1 MRSGKF
7 LSALML
13 SLSAL
18 CAIPVLAQSDHDQQ
32 IKLSREYMQSGRYY
46 EASQIAARLLAIDP
60 NDAEAAAIRDDASS
74 RLKDVLNQRVADA
87 ERGGD
92 QLALA
97 NAYFDAGR
105 YDAALD
111 LYGKL
116 PASSRDRDV
125 RLREARA
132 MAWSGRFDAAERSY
146 STLLKEQSSPEL
158 QLEYGRLLSWM
169 GATKPAVAHLRA
181 LDQQLGNEETAVALA
196 NAEAASGNREE
207 AIRLLSDF
215 TEKHADAIQAK
226 ALLRELRASPELRF
240 EHINHL
246 IEAEPYNLA
255 LRTERARMNLE
266 RAHYN
271 EALNDVQFV
280 RENSKNRVE
289 GLDAIEKEARA
300 RREQE
305 LKSLS
310 ARLATLKANDP
321 KNPDEVLSLARAYV
335 GLGDYDNAIALYE
348 QYLAMRPNDTEAR
361 IQYARVLSWD
371 RRYAQAS
378 RQLETLIEQN
388 PDRADLKLE
397 YAQNLSYDSNFA
409 GALHMFSSLTDLSD
423 NPRRELYSDVPPR
436 AYYNMG
442 QIYRWYGWTEHD
454 VLDQNRALAL
464 DSNYTAAQRELDL
477 ARHTRPSSTLD
488 ARYTYSTDSNDF
500 TLKRADL
507 DAAKWTSQ
515 RMAFD
520 VGVGRH
526 QFERLGEE
534 AVANAISG
542 GALYRLND
550 RTSLRGRIGANFYD
564 HDLGT
569 RPFFGV
575 GATWLPNLQSRAAL
589 DFNHYDLVY
598 DVFTLQSL
606 TVPTS
611 GNNFRDPISIND
623 FRGHYDYNGGGLL
636 SYLADASYGF
646 ISDDNKRAAA
656 HGVVAFRILKAPFVA
671 LKADGRWL
679 SYDFRS
685 NRYWSPNDYHS
696 LAGVAQIG
704 QNIRDRFI
712 WNAEVK
718 YGRSWE
724 GSLSSDLRAY
734 EATATVPVSDAFDI
748 VGNYG
753 YGKSGRLDS
762 VFGNSGTDITNY
774 WQRHWYVGVRV
785 KRLFASDD
793 QRRRNPY
800 YFDNSSLAGSPV
812 LPEVH

>member
-146 STLLKEQSSPEL
+146 SALLKEQSSPEL

-348 QYLAMRPNDTEAR
+348 QY
-361 IQYARVLSWD
+361 
-371 RRYAQAS
+371 
-378 RQLETLIEQN
+378 
-388 PDRADLKLE
+388 
-397 YAQNLSYDSNFA
+397 
-409 GALHMFSSLTDLSD
+409 
-423 NPRRELYSDVPPR
+423 
-436 AYYNMG
+436 
-442 QIYRWYGWTEHD
+442 
-454 VLDQNRALAL
+454 
-464 DSNYTAAQRELDL
+464 
-477 ARHTRPSSTLD
+477 
-488 ARYTYSTDSNDF
+488 
-500 TLKRADL
+500 
-507 DAAKWTSQ
+507 
-515 RMAFD
+515 
-520 VGVGRH
+520 
-526 QFERLGEE
+526 
-534 AVANAISG
+534 
-542 GALYRLND
+542 
-550 RTSLRGRIGANFYD
+550 
-564 HDLGT
+564 
-569 RPFFGV
+569 
-575 GATWLPNLQSRAAL
+575 
-589 DFNHYDLVY
+589 
-598 DVFTLQSL
+598 
-606 TVPTS
+606 
-611 GNNFRDPISIND
+611 
-623 FRGHYDYNGGGLL
+623 
-636 SYLADASYGF
+636 
-646 ISDDNKRAAA
+646 
-656 HGVVAFRILKAPFVA
+656 
-671 LKADGRWL
+671 
-679 SYDFRS
+679 
-685 NRYWSPNDYHS
+685 
-696 LAGVAQIG
+696 
-704 QNIRDRFI
+704 
-712 WNAEVK
+712 
-718 YGRSWE
+718 
-724 GSLSSDLRAY
+724 
-734 EATATVPVSDAFDI
+734 
-748 VGNYG
+748 
-753 YGKSGRLDS
+753 
-762 VFGNSGTDITNY
+762 
-774 WQRHWYVGVRV
+774 
-785 KRLFASDD
+785 
-793 QRRRNPY
+793 
-800 YFDNSSLAGSPV
+800 
-812 LPEVH
+812 

>member
-18 CAIPVLAQSDHDQQ
+18 CAFPVLAQSDHEQQ
-32 IKLSREYMQSGRYY
+32 IKLSRQYIQSGRYY
-46 EASQIAARLLAIDP
+46 EASQIAARLLAMDP
-60 NDAEAAAIRDDASS
+60 NDTEAAAIRDDASAG
-74 RLKDVLNQRVADA
+74 LKQILNQRVADA
-87 ERGGD
+87 EKSGD

-116 PASSRDRDV
+116 PASSRNRDV

-132 MAWSGRFDAAERSY
+132 MSWSGRFDAAERSY
-146 STLLKEQSSPEL
+146 SALLKEESTPEL

-169 GATKPAVAHLRA
+169 GASKPAVAHLRA

-196 NAEAASGNREE
+196 NAEAVSGNREE
-207 AIRLLSDF
+207 AITLLTDF
-215 TEKHADAIQAK
+215 TAKHPDAIQAK
-226 ALLRELRASPELRF
+226 ALLNELRASPELRI

-246 IEAEPYNLA
+246 IDAEPYNLA

-266 RAHYN
+266 RGRYN
-271 EALNDVQFV
+271 QALNDVQFV
-280 RENSKNRVE
+280 RENSKKKVE
-289 GLDAIEKEARA
+289 GLDEIEKEARA
-300 RREQE
+300 RREEE

-310 ARLATLKANDP
+310 AKLAALKANDP

-335 GLGDYDNAIALYE
+335 GLGDHDNAIVLYE

-378 RQLETLIEQN
+378 RQFEKLIEQN

-397 YAQNLSYDSNFA
+397 YAQNLSYDSNFSE
-409 GALHMFSSLTDLSD
+409 ALHMFSSLTDLSD
-423 NPRRELYSDVPPR
+423 NPRKELYSDVPPR
-436 AYYNMG
+436 AYFNMG

-488 ARYTYSTDSNDF
+488 ARYSYSTDSNDF
-500 TLKRADL
+500 TLKRVDL

-515 RMAFD
+515 RTAFD
-520 VGVGRH
+520 IGVGRH
-526 QFERLGEE
+526 QFERLGDE
-534 AVANAISG
+534 ATANAISG

-550 RTSLRGRIGANFYD
+550 NTSLRGRIGANFYD
-564 HDLGT
+564 HGLGT
-569 RPFFGV
+569 RPFFGA
-575 GATWLPNLQSRAAL
+575 GATWLPNLQSRAAI

-606 TVPTS
+606 TTPTN
-611 GNNFRDPISIND
+611 GTLLRDPISIND
-623 FRGHYDYNGGGLL
+623 FRGHYDYNSGGLL

-679 SYDFRS
+679 SYDFRT
-685 NRYWSPNDYHS
+685 NRYWSPTDYRS

-724 GSLSSDLRAY
+724 GNATSDLRAY
-734 EATATVPVSDAFDI
+734 DATATVPINDAFDL

-762 VFGNSGTDITNY
+762 VFGNGGTDITNY
-774 WQRHWYVGVRV
+774 WQRHWYVGIRV
-785 KRLFASDD
+785 KRLFARDD
-793 QRRRNPY
+793 QRGRNPY
-800 YFDNSSLAGSPV
+800 YFDNSSLGGSPV

>member
-1 MRSGKF
+1 
-7 LSALML
+7 ML